1 MKTQSSLVLFLQ
13 ENLQRL
19 FTKSPLFFKIWTYI
33 SLALVLITG
42 VPDLINAIGDS
53 VVIPDLWN
61 LKITAAVAWSSRAAL
76 FMSLLTTQSTTVAVT
91 EDGTGLKATDAT
103 ALPFTAK
110 NEAKVA
116 DKQALTPPT
125 VDVQIKTN

>member
-1 MKTQSSLVLFLQ
+1 MKTQNGLILFLQ

-33 SLALVLITG
+33 SLALVLVTG
-42 VPDLINAIGDS
+42 FPDLINWLGDA

-61 LKITAAVAWSSRAAL
+61 VKITAAVAWASRAAL
-76 FMSLLTTQSTTVAVT
+76 FMSLLTTQSTSVAIT
-91 EDGTGLKATDAT
+91 EGGLAVKMTDAS

-110 NEAKVA
+110 NEQKKVDA
-116 DKQALTPPT
+116 EVLPT
-125 VDVQIKTN
+125 IQTI

>member
-1 MKTQSSLVLFLQ
+1 MKTPNGLILWMQ

-33 SLALVLITG
+33 SLALVLVTG
-42 VPDLINAIGDS
+42 VPDLINWLGDS
-53 VVIPDLWN
+53 FVIPDLWN
-61 LKITAAVAWSSRAAL
+61 MKITAAVAWSSRAAL
-76 FMSLLTTQSTTVAVT
+76 FMSLLTTQSATVAIT
-91 EDGTGLKATDAT
+91 EDGTGLKATNAE

-110 NEAKVA
+110 NEAKVV
-116 DKQALTPPT
+116 DNQILVPPT

>member
-1 MKTQSSLVLFLQ
+1 MKTQSGLVLFLQ

-19 FTKSPLFFKIWTYI
+19 FTKSPMFFKIWTYI
-33 SLALVLITG
+33 SLTLVLVTG

-61 LKITAAVAWSSRAAL
+61 IKITAAVAWSSRAAL
-76 FMSLLTTQSTTVAVT
+76 FMSLLTTQSTTVALN
-91 EDGTGLKATDAT
+91 EDGIGLKATNAT

-110 NEAKVA
+110 NEAKVV
-116 DKQALTPPT
+116 DQQVLTPPT

>member
-1 MKTQSSLVLFLQ
+1 MKTQSGLVLFLQ

-76 FMSLLTTQSTTVAVT
+76 FMSLLTTQSTTVALT

-110 NEAKVA
+110 NEAKVV
-116 DKQALTPPT
+116 DQQVLTPPT

>member
-1 MKTQSSLVLFLQ
+1 MKTQSGLVLFLQ

-42 VPDLINAIGDS
+42 VPDLINWLGDS

-116 DKQALTPPT
+116 DQQVLTPPT
-125 VDVQIKTN
+125 VDVQINNK

>member
-1 MKTQSSLVLFLQ
+1 MKNQSGLVLFLQ

-19 FTKSPLFFKIWTYI
+19 FTKSPLFFKIWTFI

-42 VPDLINAIGDS
+42 IPDLINAIGDT

-91 EDGTGLKATDAT
+91 EDGTGLKATNAT

-110 NEAKVA
+110 NEAKVV
-116 DKQALTPPT
+116 DQQVLTPPT
-125 VDVQIKTN
+125 VDIQIKTN

>member
-1 MKTQSSLVLFLQ
+1 MKTQNGLVLFLQ

-76 FMSLLTTQSTTVAVT
+76 FMSLLTTQSTTVALT

-110 NEAKVA
+110 NEAKVV
-116 DKQALTPPT
+116 DQQVLTPPT